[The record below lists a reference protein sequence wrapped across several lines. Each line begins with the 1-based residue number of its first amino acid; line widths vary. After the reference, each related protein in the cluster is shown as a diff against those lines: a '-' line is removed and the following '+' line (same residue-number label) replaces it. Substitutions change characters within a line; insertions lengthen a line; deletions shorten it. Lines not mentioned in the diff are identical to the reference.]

1 MHQCF
6 HLLLYS
12 KSPNVDG
19 TPEGDREEASEAEE
33 AVHRDVRLV
42 LQLEEAR
49 CVRRTEPAD
58 YTGRRHR

>member
-33 AVHRDVRLV
+33 AVHRDGGEDVE
-42 LQLEEAR
+42 LE
-49 CVRRTEPAD
+49 D
-58 YTGRRHR
+58 GGGG